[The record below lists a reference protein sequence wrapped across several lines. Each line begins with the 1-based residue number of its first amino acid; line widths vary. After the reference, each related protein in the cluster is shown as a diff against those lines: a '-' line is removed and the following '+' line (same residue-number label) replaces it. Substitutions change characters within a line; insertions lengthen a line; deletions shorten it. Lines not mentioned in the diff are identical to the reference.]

1 MTAPPGYDFCSF
13 VGDTLTLNCTA
24 NDPNATVN
32 ISPGDNM
39 SPLIFNPV
47 PVINETYTCNVTSEY
62 GSVIKTISVAV
73 FGTYT
78 VTNYIIFCCRSS

>member
-47 PVINETYTCNVTSEY
+47 PVINETYTCNVTSEC